1 MIGWNMIPDQPS
13 APDTIGPRNP
23 CDADRLPDGAARR
36 VLVIGGGVA
45 GLSAALELAERGYQV
60 TLKEAAAVLGGRLHT
75 RDERL
80 RTGAFR
86 VEHGLHM
93 WFWQYYNSFD
103 IIRRLGR
110 ERYFRPLVE
119 VYYQFKTY
127 KPEIV
132 RSVGPYPF
140 NVLNVVR
147 ESPNL
152 SVLDVAGARGALG
165 ELVGYNHD
173 LNYRRFD
180 DETFDAWGRRTRV
193 NRRFWD
199 IVMGPVASVT
209 LNDPARISAAEML
222 LYMHL
227 FFLGHPKAFRRS
239 VATVDHGTALID
251 PWGARLRSLGACVEV
266 SAPVAGLRLEA
277 GRAVGEVGSPGR
289 YDAVVLA
296 SDVGGLH
303 RILAGSVPF
312 DAASAAALTALRARL
327 DRLAVAPAYHVL
339 RGWFDKP
346 IRRRRVE
353 AVIETPQHRPINL
366 IAIFSMLE
374 EQSAAWARERGGSV
388 VELHL
393 YNTPWLGGLGAD
405 VIYESIRGE
414 VEDVLPELRGARALD
429 FSLGAFQNFTS
440 LEVGQGKQ
448 RPTSD
453 FALLAGVRNLALAGD
468 WVHTRYPSALLER
481 AVSTGREAANHILF
495 ADRVREAPLATARKH
510 GPGLFPR
517 FG

>member
-1 MIGWNMIPDQPS
+1 MIPDHS
-13 APDTIGPRNP
+13 SVPDTIGPRNP
-23 CDADRLPDGAARR
+23 CDAARLPCGVVRR
-36 VLVIGGGVA
+36 VLIIGGGVA

-60 TLKEAAAVLGGRLHT
+60 TLKEAAAVLGGRLQT

-80 RTGAFR
+80 RTGTFR

-93 WFWQYYNSFD
+93 WFWQYYNFFD

-119 VYYQFKTY
+119 VYYEFRTY
-127 KPEIV
+127 RPELV
-132 RSVGPYPF
+132 RAVGPYPF

-152 SVLDVAGARGALG
+152 SFLDAAGARGALG
-165 ELVGYNHD
+165 DMVGYDHD

-180 DETFDAWGRRTRV
+180 DETFEAWGRRNRV
-193 NRRFWD
+193 SRRFWD
-199 IVMGPVASVT
+199 IVMAPVASVT
-209 LNDPARISAAEML
+209 LNDPARVSAAEML

-227 FFLGHPKAFRRS
+227 FFLGHPRAFRRS
-239 VATVDHGTALID
+239 IATVDHGTALLD
-251 PWGARLRSLGACVEV
+251 PWVARLRSLGATVEV

-277 GRAVGEVGSPGR
+277 GRVVGEVGSLAR

-296 SDVGGLH
+296 SDVRGLH
-303 RILAGSVPF
+303 RILAGSTSS
-312 DAASAAALTALRARL
+312 DAPSAAALVALRIRL
-327 DRLAVAPAYHVL
+327 RRLAVAPAYHVL
-339 RGWFDKP
+339 RGWFDRP
-346 IRRRRVE
+346 IRRRPVE

-366 IAIFSMLE
+366 IAVFSMLE

-393 YNTPWLGGLGAD
+393 YNTPELSGLGAD
-405 VIYESIRGE
+405 VMYESIRAQ
-414 VEDVLPELRGARALD
+414 VEELLPELRGARALD
-429 FSLGAFQNFTS
+429 FSLGAFENFTS
-440 LEVGQGKQ
+440 LEVGQGKA

-453 FALLAGVRNLALAGD
+453 AALLAGIPNLALAGD
-468 WVHTRYPSALLER
+468 WVHTRYPSALMER

-495 ADRVREAPLATARKH
+495 ADRVREAPLSAASKR
-510 GPGLFPR
+510 GPGIFPR

>member
-1 MIGWNMIPDQPS
+1 MIGRRMIPEHPS
-13 APDTIGPRNP
+13 VPDTIGPRNP
-23 CDADRLPDGAARR
+23 CDAARLPCGAARR
-36 VLVIGGGVA
+36 VLVVGGGVA
-45 GLSAALELAERGYQV
+45 GLSAALELAERGYRV

-80 RTGAFR
+80 RTGTFR

-93 WFWQYYNSFD
+93 WFWQYYNFFD

-110 ERYFRPLVE
+110 ERCFRPLEE
-119 VYYQFKTY
+119 VYYEFKAY
-127 KPEIV
+127 RPEVV

-140 NVLNVVR
+140 NVINVVR

-152 SVLDVAGARGALG
+152 SLLDVAGARGALG
-165 ELVGYNHD
+165 DMIRYDHD
-173 LNYRRFD
+173 LNHRRFD
-180 DETFDAWGRRTRV
+180 DETFEAWGRRARV
-193 NRRFWD
+193 SRRFWD
-199 IVMGPVASVT
+199 IVMAPVASVT
-209 LNDPARISAAEML
+209 LNDPARVSAAEML

-227 FFLGHPKAFRRS
+227 FFLGHPRAFRRL

-251 PWGARLRSLGACVEV
+251 PWVARLCSLGATVEV
-266 SAPVAGLRLEA
+266 SAPVAGLLLEA
-277 GRAVGEVGSPGR
+277 GRAVGEVGSPAR
-289 YDAVVLA
+289 HDAVVLA

-303 RILAGSVPF
+303 RILAGTVAC
-312 DAASAAALTALRARL
+312 DAASAAALAALRARL
-327 DRLAVAPAYHVL
+327 RRLAVAPPYHVL
-339 RGWFDKP
+339 RGWFDRP
-346 IRRRRVE
+346 IRRRPVE

-393 YNTPWLGGLGAD
+393 YNTPELGGLAAD
-405 VIYESIRGE
+405 VVHESIRGQ
-414 VEDVLPELRGARALD
+414 VEQILPELRGARALD
-429 FSLGAFQNFTS
+429 LSLGAFQNFTS
-440 LEVGQGKQ
+440 LEVGQGKS

-453 FALLAGVRNLALAGD
+453 AAILAGIPNLALAGD
-468 WVHTRYPSALLER
+468 WVHTRYPSALMER

-495 ADRVREAPLATARKH
+495 ADRVREVPLSAARKR
-510 GPGLFPR
+510 GPGVLPR

>member
-1 MIGWNMIPDQPS
+1 MIPDHPS
-13 APDTIGPRNP
+13 VPDTIGPRNP
-23 CDADRLPDGAARR
+23 GDAGRLPRGAARR
-36 VLVIGGGVA
+36 VLIVGGGIA
-45 GLSAALELAERGYQV
+45 GLSAALELAERGYHV
-60 TLKEAAAVLGGRLHT
+60 TVKEAAPVLGGRLHT

-80 RTGAFR
+80 RTGTFR

-93 WFWQYYNSFD
+93 WFWQYYNCFD

-110 ERYFRPLVE
+110 ERYFRPLVK
-119 VYYQFKTY
+119 VYYEFKTY
-127 KPEIV
+127 RPEIV
-132 RSVGPYPF
+132 RTVGPYPL
-140 NVLNVVR
+140 NLMNVVR

-152 SVLDVAGARGALG
+152 SVLDAAGARGALRDM
-165 ELVGYNHD
+165 VGYDHD

-180 DETFDAWGRRTRV
+180 GETFEAWGKRTRV
-193 NRRFWD
+193 SRKFWD
-199 IVMGPVASVT
+199 IVMAPAASVT
-209 LNDPARISAAEML
+209 LNDPARVSAAEML

-239 VATVDHGTALID
+239 VATVDHGTALVD
-251 PWGARLRSLGACVEV
+251 PWVARLRSLGAILEV

-277 GRAVGEVGSPGR
+277 GRAVGEVGSPAR

-296 SDVGGLH
+296 ADVGGLH
-303 RILAGSVPF
+303 RILAGSAPS
-312 DAASAAALTALRARL
+312 DGASAAALAALRARL

-339 RGWFDKP
+339 RGWFDRP
-346 IRRRRVE
+346 IRRRPVE
-353 AVIETPQHRPINL
+353 AVIETPQHRPLNL

-393 YNTPWLGGLGAD
+393 YNTPELGGLGAD

-414 VEDVLPELRGARALD
+414 VEDLLPELRGARALD
-429 FSLGAFQNFTS
+429 FSLGAFENFTS
-440 LEVGQGKQ
+440 LEVGQGTA

-453 FALLAGVRNLALAGD
+453 FAHLAGVCNLSLAGD
-468 WVHTRYPSALLER
+468 WVHTRYPSALMER

-495 ADRVREAPLATARKH
+495 ADRVREAPLSAASKR
-510 GPGLFPR
+510 GPGLLPR
-517 FG
+517 FR